1 MTAMALQSLLAQITL
16 GEDST
21 RQFNA
26 NVRNAEFLASEIAA
40 FANTDGA
47 VLSGHAEPTNDFSGM
62 EPAA

>member
-1 MTAMALQSLLAQITL
+1 MNLESVPQITL

-21 RQFNA
+21 RQFKADEKNA
-26 NVRNAEFLASEIAA
+26 GSLASEIAA
-40 FANTDGA
+40 FANTGGA